1 MQKKRPL
8 EGILVLAVEQ
18 AVAAPLAS
26 CRLAGGGARVIK
38 VERKSGDFARHY
50 DRLVRGESAY
60 FVWLNRNKESLVA
73 DIKQAN
79 DQALLHR
86 ILAKADVFIQ
96 NLAPG
101 AAARSG
107 LDSNEL
113 RSQYPQLIT
122 CDISGYGPTGPS
134 SGLKAYDLL
143 IQAESGVASITGTP
157 DAPGRVGVSMCD
169 IGTGLEAYASILEAL
184 VERQRSGQGSRIQV
198 SLFDTMAEWM
208 SVPLLAWDYSKLDWP
223 RVGLSHPSI
232 APYGVYGLRGD
243 DEILIAVQNDDEFG
257 RLARCVVER
266 PELGKDPRFETN
278 PHRVEN
284 RAALDEVLRPAFA
297 SLERLEAVGKLE
309 SASIAYGFLN
319 TVADLSQHPH
329 LRRIEVDLP
338 SGRLEMPAPP
348 ALVDDRQHGTAK
360 LPSIGQH
367 SASIRKEFA

>member
-26 CRLAGGGARVIK
+26 CRLADGGARVIK

-50 DRLVRGESAY
+50 DRLARGESAY

-169 IGTGLEAYASILEAL
+169 IGTGLEAYGSILQAL
-184 VERQRSGQGSRIQV
+184 VERQGSGHGSRIQV

-208 SVPLLAWDYSKLDWP
+208 SVPLLAWDYSKHDWP

-257 RLARCVVER
+257 RLARCVVKR
-266 PELGKDPRFETN
+266 PELGADPRFETN

-297 SLERLEAVGKLE
+297 ALERLEAV
-309 SASIAYGFLN
+309 
-319 TVADLSQHPH
+319 
-329 LRRIEVDLP
+329 
-338 SGRLEMPAPP
+338 
-348 ALVDDRQHGTAK
+348 
-360 LPSIGQH
+360 
-367 SASIRKEFA
+367 